1 MNIWQ
6 KNIFK
11 ATRQASATKTIFKAT
26 DTKKDFKTTE
36 AKKHFLTDMRQKNFQ
51 RHKRKK
57 LFRNDKSQQVI
68 SEATSVK
75 KFKETS
81 GNFCLTPHYTLA
93 WAAARIHDTEGRQTK
108 IPEPEF
114 VIFRGWSN
122 KNPRARIRHFQAEGS
137 NKNPRVEK
145 ISK

>member
-1 MNIWQ
+1 
-6 KNIFK
+6 
-11 ATRQASATKTIFKAT
+11 
-26 DTKKDFKTTE
+26 
-36 AKKHFLTDMRQKNFQ
+36 MRQKIFSKTQTEKAFSERQESTSHFRSDKRQKIQ
-51 RHKRKK
+51 RNKREF
-57 LFRNDKSQQVI
+57 LFD
-68 SEATSVK
+68 
-75 KFKETS
+75 
-81 GNFCLTPHYTLA
+81 PHYTLA

-137 NKNPRVEK
+137 NKNPRAEK